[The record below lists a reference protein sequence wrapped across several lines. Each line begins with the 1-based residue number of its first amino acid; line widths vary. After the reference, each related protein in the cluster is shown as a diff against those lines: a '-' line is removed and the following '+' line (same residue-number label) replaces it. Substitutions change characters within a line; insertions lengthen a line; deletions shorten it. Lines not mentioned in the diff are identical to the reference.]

1 MKEQSEVSKVENDIE
16 DKVGR
21 VRLMVD
27 DGIATILLDNP
38 HQRNALS
45 STMCEELIAAAQTA
59 DADPAVTV
67 IVLRGAGGDFSAGAA
82 INEVDAVL
90 YAGDT
95 GDGRSGRDLLSEA
108 DKALCDVRKPII
120 SAVEGT
126 CMGGAWQIAAT
137 ADIVLAASSARLAI
151 TPAKLGIVYPRRGL
165 ERLVRRVGAD
175 RAKHILLT
183 GDTVD
188 TATAERWGMV
198 TEVVPEEHLNERVQ
212 ALSATLAGRSQYSA
226 VHHKD
231 LVDRY
236 ATGGFNPEEEYE
248 KAWDDGWAGVLHSGD
263 LDEGRSAFGEKRPP
277 EFRWRLP

>member
-1 MKEQSEVSKVENDIE
+1 MDHDTEE
-16 DKVGR
+16 KVGR
-21 VRLMVD
+21 VFLTVD

-38 HQRNALS
+38 NQRNALS
-45 STMCEELIAAAQTA
+45 STMCEELIEAARAA
-59 DADPAVTV
+59 DADPTVTV
-67 IVLRGAGGDFSAGAA
+67 IVLRGAGGHFSAGAA
-82 INEVDAVL
+82 IHEVDAVL
-90 YAGDT
+90 YAGDL

-108 DKALCDVRKPII
+108 DKALCDVRKPLI

-137 ADIVLAASSARLAI
+137 ADILLAASTAKLAI

-183 GDTVD
+183 GDVVD

-198 TEVVPEEHLNERVQ
+198 TEVVDEEHLDDRVR
-212 ALSATLAGRSQYSA
+212 ALAETLAGRSQYSA

-231 LVDRY
+231 LIDRY
-236 ATGGFNPEEEYE
+236 AAGGFNPEEDYE
-248 KAWDDGWAGVLHSGD
+248 KAWDVGWSGVLSSGD
-263 LDEGRSAFGEKRPP
+263 LTEGRTAFGEKRTP
-277 EFRWRLP
+277 EFRWRLA